1 MDPNLTSSP
10 ITSSPIT
17 SSPISSSQD
26 NDLNKASDYLLNVYD
41 KLTYGDLYGSSV
53 LIVIISTIVI
63 IFAVCFSM
71 LIQNKQEIADNWT
84 NLRCKPQYM
93 PFAGYIMPEEGKTP
107 GQTSYE
113 NFQYCL
119 QEQVV
124 NMTTEATKP
133 HVYLLNALNSTFVS
147 AGNAANNL
155 RYGMTEMRTNIG
167 AFASDLLSRIMNVTA
182 PIYKM
187 FLAVKDIV
195 GKIQGALTAGLF
207 IFDGAFKALQAFIG
221 AFFMIIVSVL
231 GIQLAIIAVLWILPL
246 TIPMAMS
253 LSIPIAIFAIFFA
266 VLTGLTAKIFNIN
279 PIKIPSINVCF
290 DKNTLFTMDDGET
303 KKIINVNAGDILA
316 DGTKVTAKFKIDTC
330 GSRMFSLGGVIV
342 SETHIVKY
350 SDKWIYVCEHPEAI
364 EIRGY
369 KEPYIYCLNTSSKE
383 IILNGFQFLDWDDLH
398 DVRLEKVQNKINSR
412 NLFDIHR
419 KLDIG
424 FSSDFVVELISENK
438 NICDVNIGDK
448 LKTGGIVYGLVE
460 IDGSDLMLYDKLY
473 DDKIYNLLSTN
484 KKFSSNGKVINDY
497 NHIIDSIG

>member
-133 HVYLLNALNSTFVS
+133 HVYLLNALNSTFVL

-369 KEPYIYCLNTSSKE
+369 KE
-383 IILNGFQFLDWDDLH
+383 H

-473 DDKIYNLLSTN
+473 DTDDKLYDDKLYNLLSTN